1 MVGKIIKSNSFKSTL
16 TYILDDKK
24 GAKIIAADGV
34 QCDYLDNLIRSFE
47 MQRSMKPEIVKPVYH
62 IPLSFSPKDSDKIT
76 DELMAEIAE
85 FYIKQMGFGN
95 TQYVAVRHHDKK
107 HPHVHLCINRIDNDG
122 KVIRDTKDYERNE
135 RVCKLI
141 TEKYGLHF
149 SRGGGENYDRL
160 KEDDRNRLMI
170 RDTLREM
177 LPQSYNWVSLA
188 KLLKTRGVDLEFKY
202 KGSTEQIEGVKFTI
216 NDRTYSGS
224 KIGREYSYSKIE
236 AQFANR
242 LDESCEERIDYTQ
255 LLSEHRDQIDL
266 RDNFADAIVSND
278 NTEALGGGVNNEL
291 KRRRR

>member
-1 MVGKIIKSNSFKSTL
+1 
-16 TYILDDKK
+16 
-24 GAKIIAADGV
+24 
-34 QCDYLDNLIRSFE
+34 
-47 MQRSMKPEIVKPVYH
+47 
-62 IPLSFSPKDSDKIT
+62 
-76 DELMAEIAE
+76 MAEIAE

-170 RDTLREM
+170 RDMLREM

-188 KLLKTRGVDLEFKY
+188 KLLKTKGVDLEFKY
-202 KGSTEQIEGVKFTI
+202 KRSTEQIEGVKFTI

-224 KIGREYSYSKIE
+224 KIGREYSYSKIN
-236 AQFANR
+236 ALFASR
-242 LDESCEERIDYTQ
+242 LYESCEEKIGYTQ
-255 LLSEHRDQIDL
+255 LRSESREQVDL
-266 RDNFADAIVSND
+266 RDNFADAIMSSD